1 VPGDNPFSVGGQEI
15 MVDPWLVVVAIE
27 LAVRSNFEQVVVSNH
42 VFGQQQQMIVFTV
55 QLGVST
61 THRPTP
67 SGLVGFDTHQRTDA
81 GVTAGAK
88 NSIAPC
94 MAP

>member
-1 VPGDNPFSVGGQEI
+1 
-15 MVDPWLVVVAIE
+15 
-27 LAVRSNFEQVVVSNH
+27 VVSNH